1 MCVRS
6 ARRARSTPRA
16 RSSAR
21 RIPPPSP
28 PRWSSCSKA
37 SISPASSTRTSSP
50 VRRATAA
57 SRRLQLPV
65 NRRFAM
71 RSRTRASLA
80 IGLALAFSASVA
92 WAQAPTT
99 PPPTTPAPT
108 TKPPAAPGNL
118 STGAPGVVMA
128 DVAVINATVEAVD
141 KDKRTVTLKGSG
153 GRTVTLKVGPNAKN
167 FDQIKA
173 GDKVKGKFLDSVA
186 LFVRKAGTPPDAA
199 EMQAVSVAPPG
210 PKPKAMTVDSVAFS
224 AKVEKNYTQKRL

>member
-1 MCVRS
+1 
-6 ARRARSTPRA
+6 
-16 RSSAR
+16 
-21 RIPPPSP
+21 
-28 PRWSSCSKA
+28 
-37 SISPASSTRTSSP
+37 
-50 VRRATAA
+50 
-57 SRRLQLPV
+57 
-65 NRRFAM
+65 M

-80 IGLALAFSASVA
+80 IGLVLAFSASVA

-99 PPPTTPAPT
+99 PPPTTPPPTTPAPA

-167 FDQIKA
+167 FDQIKV

-199 EMQAVSVAPPG
+199 EMQAVSVAPRG
-210 PKPKAMTVDSVAFS
+210 QKPKAMTVDTVEIS
-224 AKVEKNYTQKRL
+224 AKVEKIDYKKRLVTLKGPEGNTKTIKVDPRVKRLDEIKVGDDIVLRHTEAMAIEVVSPKS

>member
-1 MCVRS
+1 
-6 ARRARSTPRA
+6 
-16 RSSAR
+16 
-21 RIPPPSP
+21 
-28 PRWSSCSKA
+28 
-37 SISPASSTRTSSP
+37 
-50 VRRATAA
+50 
-57 SRRLQLPV
+57 
-65 NRRFAM
+65 M
-71 RSRTRASLA
+71 RSRTHASLA

-99 PPPTTPAPT
+99 PAPT
-108 TKPPAAPGNL
+108 TKPPAAPGSL

-167 FDQIKA
+167 FDQIKV

-199 EMQAVSVAPPG
+199 EMQAVSVAPRG
-210 PKPKAMTVDSVAFS
+210 QKPKAVAVDTVEIS
-224 AKVEKNYTQKRL
+224 AKVEKIDYKKRLITLKGPEGNTKTIKVDPRVKRLDEIKVGDDIVLRHTEAMAIEVVAPKS